1 MAEIIGRVG
10 WRNFVPTEN
19 PLWDNLKAYYTGDN
33 TANDAK
39 GTYNGTLVNGA
50 TYGTGKIGSGFS
62 LDGINDY
69 VGFSSTWFR
78 KSKTEPFTISSWVN
92 SSVHYGAIFSN
103 GVDDGHLA
111 FIYGQYIY
119 LQMGA
124 GLYGSIRV
132 VSAST
137 IPLNTFKHITI
148 TYNGNCTLSGFKIY
162 IDGVSVGVNIAQGE
176 YGPLNNL
183 ASNDT
188 PAIASIPRIG
198 ARCDGAYP
206 FAGVLDEVGIWDRA
220 LTGAEV
226 TELYNVGAGKQYV
239 APAPTIVTNS
249 NTFPTSNLFAYSF
262 RKVVPTA
269 TLSFRV
275 RRSSDNAE
283 QNIGF
288 VGNDLDTASL
298 LSFVGAGNGF
308 VVKMYNQVSSTSTAG
323 NDLVQTYASAQF
335 QIVVSGVVN
344 TLNGKPSCT
353 TGNGKYM
360 LTTTLFNPS
369 VITGTSIFSVTK
381 PIGQIGGDYSVDWIY
396 SIGNGSLGTDRF
408 LDHHISGASG
418 NPTTY
423 NQSVQSALSNI
434 STTYTSGTKFQSHL
448 IKSGNNKYYQNNV
461 LVGSNT
467 TALVTPGSGHRL
479 VINNISWSFGT
490 TSFANQYFSEIL
502 VYNSD
507 ETSNL
512 ETIHNNISSYYT
524 PSIVTTGLVM
534 NLDAGNTLSYAGTG
548 TTWTDLSGNGNN
560 GTLINGT
567 SYSSTNG
574 GTLVFDGI
582 NDYVSLTNNNLP
594 MGTSDFTWSVWFKT
608 PSTFSSWQMLLTTS
622 QYYAYFG
629 SLNGNLRLDFD
640 GPAGVFGLSPN
651 TWYNMVIIRVSGT
664 GGIKAY
670 ANGTYLGGINT
681 NNISLTGNM
690 NIGNW
695 AYNNS
700 LSWLGNISNV
710 QIYNRALAQSEVTN
724 NFDALKSRYGL

>member
-1 MAEIIGRVG
+1 MSEIINGVGRVG
-10 WRNFVPTEN
+10 IRNYVP
-19 PLWDNLKAYYTGDN
+19 
-33 TANDAK
+33 
-39 GTYNGTLVNGA
+39 
-50 TYGTGKIGSGFS
+50 S
-62 LDGINDY
+62 
-69 VGFSSTWFR
+69 
-78 KSKTEPFTISSWVN
+78 
-92 SSVHYGAIFSN
+92 
-103 GVDDGHLA
+103 
-111 FIYGQYIY
+111 
-119 LQMGA
+119 
-124 GLYGSIRV
+124 
-132 VSAST
+132 
-137 IPLNTFKHITI
+137 
-148 TYNGNCTLSGFKIY
+148 
-162 IDGVSVGVNIAQGE
+162 
-176 YGPLNNL
+176 
-183 ASNDT
+183 
-188 PAIASIPRIG
+188 
-198 ARCDGAYP
+198 
-206 FAGVLDEVGIWDRA
+206 
-220 LTGAEV
+220 
-226 TELYNVGAGKQYV
+226 
-239 APAPTIVTNS
+239 NS
-249 NTFPTSNLFAYSF
+249 NAFPTSNLFAYSF

-298 LSFVGAGNGF
+298 SAFVGAGNGF

-369 VITGTSIFSVTK
+369 VITGASIFSVTK
-381 PIGQIGGDYSVDWIY
+381 PIGQIGGEYGVDWIY

-467 TALVTPGSGHRL
+467 TALVSPGSGHRL
-479 VINNISWSFGT
+479 VINNISWSVGT

-524 PSIVTTGLVM
+524 PTIVTTGLVM

-567 SYSSTNG
+567 SYSSVNG
-574 GTLVFDGI
+574 GVMVFDGV
-582 NDYVSLTNNNLP
+582 NDSVLGNTNTLNNSQSFTTITWFSANQVIAEQHLTNLKATP
-594 MGTSDFTWSVWFKT
+594 PTQLYVAGGTIGTWD
-608 PSTFSSWQMLLTTS
+608 
-622 QYYAYFG
+622 YG
-629 SLNGNLRLDFD
+629 SLSGGTIL
-640 GPAGVFGLSPN
+640 PN
-651 TWYNMVIIRVSGT
+651 TWYMVVCTRDSSGAGKLYINGQYIAT
-664 GGIKAY
+664 STLKSYSANTQFVIGTFGG
-670 ANGTYLGGINT
+670 GGYYF
-681 NNISLTGNM
+681 GGK
-690 NIGNW
+690 IGM
-695 AYNNS
+695 S
-700 LSWLGNISNV
+700 
-710 QIYNRALAQSEVTN
+710 QIYNRDLTLSEIQQ
-724 NFDALKSRYGL
+724 NFNATKTRFGL